1 MEIKEEQLEKML
13 FAEGEK
19 IKPSTEHFKALLSRL
34 PKSVTVK
41 KDSRYSFTENNKGR
55 KNNIFNIN
63 NIMSQFTKKVL
74 PVGLVAVAVLAFG
87 YWYFGGKIIAPKQTQ
102 VASIESIVFSSPE
115 VNQAVDE
122 VFESAF
128 NGDEMLDDESMDL
141 YFVDYEN
148 EALVNI
154 ENIAYLYEQ

>member
-1 MEIKEEQLEKML
+1 MKTSEEQLEKIL
-13 FAEGEK
+13 FDAGQK
-19 IKPSTEHFKALLSRL
+19 IKPSVEQFRAVLSRL
-34 PKSVTVK
+34 PDSVTERQ
-41 KDSRYSFTENNKGR
+41 DSRYALLKNNKGR

-87 YWYFGGKIIAPKQTQ
+87 YWYFGGKIITPKQAP

-122 VFESAF
+122 VIENAF
-128 NGDEMLDDESMDL
+128 NGDEMLDDESLDL

>member
-1 MEIKEEQLEKML
+1 MKINEEQLEKML
-13 FAEGEK
+13 FAEGQK
-19 IKPSTEHFKALLSRL
+19 IKPSSEQFKAFLSRL
-34 PKSVTVK
+34 PDFVMNKQ
-41 KDSRYSFTENNKGR
+41 DSRYSFMENNKGR
-55 KNNIFNIN
+55 KNYKFNFE

-87 YWYFGGKIIAPKQTQ
+87 YWYFGGKIITPKQAPI
-102 VASIESIVFSSPE
+102 ASIESIVFSSPE
-115 VNQAVDE
+115 VNQTVDE
-122 VFESAF
+122 VIESAF
-128 NGDEMLDDESMDL
+128 NGDEIIDDESLDL

>member
-1 MEIKEEQLEKML
+1 MEINEEQLEKIL
-13 FAEGEK
+13 FAEGQK
-19 IKPSTEHFKALLSRL
+19 IKPSAERFKALLSRL
-34 PKSVTVK
+34 PESVTVK
-41 KDSRYSFTENNKGR
+41 EDNRYSSTESSKGR
-55 KNNIFNIN
+55 KNNIFNIE

-87 YWYFGGKIIAPKQTQ
+87 YWYFGSRIIAPAQTP

-122 VFESAF
+122 VIENSF
-128 NGDEMLDDESMDL
+128 NGDEILDDESLDL

-148 EALVNI
+148 EAMVNI